1 MFICNLYQ
9 LREKFLKHD
18 WKYVCSL
25 NVWQKYSH
33 CQSNVFFF
41 FYISMKICCVSRQI
55 YGNSEKQVRK
65 RILPIFFFFSKTED
79 VTVLFS
85 SFLTHNIGTTF
96 TNDKNTLKITCQNFF
111 HLFLQMYC
119 LQTNFKGV
127 YATYCMFFHTWKKKE
142 TNWKCTKRIFPLTC
156 LSGLL
161 IISSISMT

>member
-1 MFICNLYQ
+1 MFALWMYD
-9 LREKFLKHD
+9 RST
-18 WKYVCSL
+18 VTVSPM
-25 NVWQKYSH
+25 
-33 CQSNVFFF
+33 FFF

-65 RILPIFFFFSKTED
+65 RILLIFFFFSKTED
-79 VTVLFS
+79 LTVLFS

-96 TNDKNTLKITCQNFF
+96 TNDKNTLKITRQNFF

-127 YATYCMFFHTWKKKE
+127 YATYCMCFHTWKKKE

-156 LSGLL
+156 LSGLS